1 MTKNTNVA
9 LSAAAKDQ
17 AYQIG
22 NAKGKEDGFDDGFR
36 KGLTRGDKEGY
47 FDGYESGHRNFMDFI
62 NYDRETDLCFKEY
75 RFNLFLTVKGEKDSQ
90 FAETYD
96 HEFREEVL
104 QKAVGVMRKSLDLST
119 HKCWFF
125 GIHVDDEEIGSNRC
139 HLAFTFGRE
148 IPKDDLVA
156 ALKKAEEFLSKGYD
170 LDLGY
175 RIKGETHGDVP
186 IKSLD
191 QMAEFFTSKFCICVD
206 CIMYSP
212 IKIFKSKNSWKNA
225 PRIKDD
231 KGRSEQLEFAY

>member
-1 MTKNTNVA
+1 MNINQNAA
-9 LSAAAKDQ
+9 LFAATYDK
-17 AYQIG
+17 AYQVG
-22 NAKGKEDGFDDGFR
+22 YD
-36 KGLTRGDKEGY
+36 EGRDEGCMDSY

-90 FAETYD
+90 FAKTYD

-125 GIHVDDEEIGSNRC
+125 GIHLDHEDIDSTQC
-139 HLAFTFGRE
+139 HLAFTFGRG

-156 ALKKAEEFLSKGYD
+156 ALMKAEEFLSKEYD
-170 LDLGY
+170 LELGY

-212 IKIFKSKNSWKNA
+212 IKIFKSENSWKNA